1 MRPCIANRQCLDGL
15 INQVTFARPRSLAAQ
30 GEVLISLRLANDTTL
45 HTAITN
51 FWTRNIRVSL
61 VSLNTFAR
69 QPLNIIHV
77 GGTVPTGCGLTN
89 AFAPT
94 CLLTVAHVRYGI
106 ARSVV
111 LGRKF
116 FFAQFVSLADCRTS
130 SLSGQYS
137 RELNGHYF
145 REKFECFSPLA
156 LNLHETSSFNG
167 FARGNILFS
176 DVSDQ

>member
-1 MRPCIANRQCLDGL
+1 LDGL

-61 VSLNTFAR
+61 VSLNTSAR
-69 QPLNIIHV
+69 RPLNIILV

-94 CLLTVAHVRYGI
+94 CLLTVAHVQYGI
-106 ARSVV
+106 ARPVV

-116 FFAQFVSLADCRTS
+116 FSA
-130 SLSGQYS
+130 
-137 RELNGHYF
+137 
-145 REKFECFSPLA
+145 
-156 LNLHETSSFNG
+156 
-167 FARGNILFS
+167 
-176 DVSDQ
+176 